1 MAADAASEPQVL
13 SVVDPTGASER
24 TGERFDDIFR
34 HFYPRLI
41 GLADRILGD
50 RTEAEDVL
58 QEAFLRLA
66 RSGQADAPD
75 DLRGSLLERPDEV
88 IGAWLRRVVL
98 NLGVNRLRERRR
110 ATERLER
117 AQRLDPTLDSML
129 STGEAG
135 SPAQH
140 VLRDEACAEVRA
152 VLATLPER
160 QRGCLLLRYA
170 GHTYAEIAET
180 LGIAIGSVGVYL
192 ARAERAFRVTY
203 EATTLSREMLLTDR
217 APDRAPDSET
227 DRR

>member
-1 MAADAASEPQVL
+1 VL
-13 SVVDPTGASER
+13 SVVDPTAASER
-24 TGERFDDIFR
+24 TGARFDEIFR

-41 GLADRILGD
+41 GLAERMLGD

-66 RSGQADAPD
+66 RSGSPD
-75 DLRGSLLERPDEV
+75 DPDDVRGALLERPDEV

-110 ATERLER
+110 ANERLER
-117 AQRLDPTLDSML
+117 AQRLDPALDPL
-129 STGEAG
+129 RSTGEAG

-140 VLRDEACAEVRA
+140 VLRDEARAEVRA

-170 GHTYAEIAET
+170 GHSYAEIAET
-180 LGIAIGSVGVYL
+180 LGIAVGSVGVYL

-203 EATTLSREMLLTDR
+203 EATTLSRETLLN
-217 APDRAPDSET
+217 DRAPDSET
-227 DRR
+227 GRR